1 MNSNA
6 SMTGTFRVNLPA
18 DLLNALK
25 HSPVEDPG
33 KDMEV
38 RAMKPSLFERVLAL
52 LSGSVR
58 RRR

>member
-6 SMTGTFRVNLPA
+6 SMTGTFRLNLPTE
-18 DLLNALK
+18 LLNALERN
-25 HSPVEDPG
+25 PVEDPG
-33 KDMEV
+33 KGMEV

-52 LSGSVR
+52 MSGSGR